1 MRRVGAVSTTPIV
14 VGFAVAALLMLGLVV
29 WLVYDDGH
37 PPRRRKPLRS
47 TPMRWDVRDKN
58 ADKARARIDTKLDT
72 VIDLLG
78 QISFQLT
85 TRTDQ
90 GEEIVADLAALQ
102 ASVDTQSSVIDGAV
116 ALIQGLSQAL
126 KDAIASNDPAAI
138 QAVVDQLDSNTNE
151 LAAAVDNVPH
161 AEQR

>member
-1 MRRVGAVSTTPIV
+1 MTVDLPTAPFV
-14 VGFAVAALLMLGLVV
+14 VGFAVAMLLMFGLVV
-29 WLVYDDGH
+29 WLVYDDD
-37 PPRRRKPLRS
+37 RRTRRETPLRS
-47 TPMRWDVRDKN
+47 GSMRWDVRDKN
-58 ADKARARIDTKLDT
+58 ADKGRSRIEAKLDT

-78 QISFQLT
+78 HISYQLT

-102 ASVDTQSSVIDGAV
+102 ASVDSQSSVIDGAV

-138 QAVVDQLDSNTNE
+138 QAVVDQLDANTSE
-151 LAAAVDNVPH
+151 LATAVDNVPH
-161 AEQR
+161 VEHN